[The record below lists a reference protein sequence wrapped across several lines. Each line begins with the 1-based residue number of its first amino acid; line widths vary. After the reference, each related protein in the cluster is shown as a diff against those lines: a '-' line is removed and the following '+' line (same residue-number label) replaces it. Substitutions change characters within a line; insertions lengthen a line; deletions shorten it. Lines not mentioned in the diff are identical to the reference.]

1 MFSYLNN
8 SVAYHLSEMPN
19 MDRLRSL
26 MTQAKR
32 RPTQFTDEDHSG
44 PIEHQDIPAILPTI
58 LDGAVENINS
68 SDYAKRCR
76 EIIDLDKALRDLGY
90 IFSDCV

>member
-1 MFSYLNN
+1 MASLITFLP
-8 SVAYHLSEMPN
+8 ETPN

-26 MTQAKR
+26 TTQAKR
-32 RPTQFTDEDHSG
+32 RPTQSTDDHSG